1 MNALWKKA
9 ISDVTRRKLRTAL
22 TVLGIAIGVM
32 GLTAINLASNQ
43 LGGAL
48 LYSTDASVH
57 PDIEYFTTAVT
68 AKTVAD
74 LTAQPNVKFVQTQV
88 DEAVRWNIPSGH
100 EGLTIVGVTN
110 FQQMRFNPTR
120 LVSGSY
126 PGAGEIALEQSD
138 TSLTSVHIGDDVTFM
153 LRGQTQRLRVSG
165 FVSTRGLPSPAI
177 TGSAF
182 GYMNEAAEESLFQLT
197 GANDI
202 QIKVINSGQR
212 AATARTL
219 ASVLTA
225 QHVSVLSAQVGA
237 NNGNNTTQIVNGL
250 FGIMRVLSII
260 ALLLSVF
267 LMLST
272 ITTLIAEQLPIIGTM
287 KAIGA
292 QSGQILR
299 NYLASVALYGVL
311 GTTLGLALGLLG
323 GYVLSSYLGSLLNVD
338 IGPFSVTPS
347 LILVGVGVG
356 IGVPLIAAI
365 IPIALGTR
373 ITVRQ
378 AMSGYGLDG
387 GAGGKGGKAGKGGAT
402 QRVGATP
409 QTVKLGARSLFR
421 KRTRAALTLLALA
434 ISGTAFLAVQTTS
447 YSFDSFLTNVLG
459 VYQADVWVNV
469 TTPIPFSKAQAL
481 LATTPGVARAEPMA
495 QTLVQSH
502 WGATALEGI
511 APDAQIYHHEMV
523 SGRWFTASDQNVVVL
538 SEAAA
543 NKTGLKPGDTLPFH
557 DDLHSA
563 NWRVIGVAHDNN
575 DLGLPLGVILAPI
588 GEVTSFQHL
597 PADYVETIL
606 LTSTD
611 KHQPAIDALAARLD
625 NDFSDAGYQA
635 SVETTQQIVQQN
647 QSQFQIISLLLYTA
661 AVIIA
666 LVGAISLF
674 NTLAMSVLERRREIG
689 ILRSMGATGGKVAQV
704 FWTEGVSLGVIAWA
718 IAIVLGIPAAYGFVQ
733 LLGVLLVAVPF
744 AFNPMSLVWM
754 LAFVVVVA
762 TLASLGPV
770 WGATRVKIAQTLR
783 YE

>member
-32 GLTAINLASNQ
+32 GLTAINVASNQ
-43 LGGAL
+43 MGAAL
-48 LYSTDASVH
+48 LYTTDSSAQ
-57 PDIEYFTTAVT
+57 PDIEFLTTAVN
-68 AKTVAD
+68 AATVAD
-74 LTAQPNVKFVQTQV
+74 LAAQPNVKTVQTQTQ
-88 DEAVRWNIPSGH
+88 EAVRWNVPSGH
-100 EGLTIVGVTN
+100 EGLQISGVAN
-110 FQQMRFNPTR
+110 FHQMTFYPTR

-126 PGAGEIALEQSD
+126 PGAGEIALEYSD
-138 TSLTSVHIGDDVTFM
+138 TNITPVHIGDDITFM

-165 FVSTRGLPSPAI
+165 FVSTRGLPAPAI
-177 TGSAF
+177 TGSAY

-202 QIKVINSGQR
+202 QIKLVDYGQR
-212 AATARTL
+212 EASARSLAGVLAAH
-219 ASVLTA
+219 
-225 QHVSVLSAQVGA
+225 HVSVLSVQVGHG
-237 NNGNNTTQIVNGL
+237 GNNLPQIVNGL
-250 FGIMRVLSII
+250 FGVMRVLSII

-292 QSGQILR
+292 QSGTILR
-299 NYLASVALYGVL
+299 NYLASVAIYGAL
-311 GTTLGLALGLLG
+311 GTISGLILGLVG
-323 GYVLSSYLGSLLNVD
+323 GYALSSFMGNLLNVD
-338 IGPFSVTPS
+338 IGPFSVTPT
-347 LILVGVGVG
+347 LILIGVGVG
-356 IGVPLIAAI
+356 MGVPLLAAI
-365 IPIALGTR
+365 IPISLGTR

-387 GAGGKGGKAGKGGAT
+387 GGRNGRSGKAGGISG
-402 QRVGATP
+402 RVGATP

-447 YSFDSFLTNVLG
+447 YSFDGFLTNVLG
-459 VYQADVWVNV
+459 VYQADVWVGL
-469 TTPIPFSKAQAL
+469 TTPIPYSKAQTL
-481 LATTPGVARAEPMA
+481 LAKTPGVARAEPMA
-495 QTLVQSH
+495 STLVHSH
-502 WGATALEGI
+502 WGDAALEGI
-511 APDAQIYHHEMV
+511 APNAQIYHHEMV

-543 NKTGLKPGDTLPFH
+543 KKTGLKAGDLLPIH

-563 NWRVIGVAHDNN
+563 SWRVIGVAHDTNN
-575 DLGLPLGVILAPI
+575 LGLPLGVILAPI
-588 GEVTSFQHL
+588 AEVTAFQHL
-597 PADYVETIL
+597 PSEYVETIL

-611 KHQPAIDALAARLD
+611 KHQSAIDALAARVD
-625 NDFSDAGYQA
+625 NVFSDAGYQA
-635 SVETTQQIVQQN
+635 NVETTQQIVQQN
-647 QSQFQIISLLLYTA
+647 QSQFQIIYLLLYVV

-666 LVGAISLF
+666 LVGAIGLF

-704 FWTEGVSLGVIAWA
+704 FWTEGVSLGVVAWA

-733 LLGVLLVAVPF
+733 LLGALLIPVPF
-744 AFNPMSLVWM
+744 AFNPLSLVWM
-754 LAFVVVVA
+754 LAFVVAVA

>member
-43 LGGAL
+43 LGNAL
-48 LYSTDASVH
+48 LYTTDASAQ
-57 PDIEYFTTAVT
+57 PDIEYFTTAVN
-68 AKTVAD
+68 AATVAD
-74 LTAQPNVKFVQTQV
+74 LAAQPNVKTVQTQV
-88 DEAVRWNIPSGH
+88 DESVRWTIPSGH
-100 EGLTIVGVTN
+100 EGLTVIGVTN
-110 FQQMRFNPTR
+110 FQRMTLSPTR

-126 PGAGEIALEQSD
+126 PGAGEIALEESD
-138 TSLTSVHIGDDVTFM
+138 VSLTPVHLGDDVTFM

-165 FVSTRGLPSPAI
+165 FVSTRGLPAPAI

-182 GYMNEAAEESLFQLT
+182 GYMNEATEESLFQLT

-202 QIKVINSGQR
+202 QIKLVDYGQR

-219 ASVLTA
+219 AGVLTA
-225 QHVSVLSAQVGA
+225 HHVSVLSAQVGR
-237 NNGNNTTQIVNGL
+237 GGGSESQTINGL
-250 FGIMRVLSII
+250 FGLMRVLSII

-272 ITTLIAEQLPIIGTM
+272 ITTLITEQLPIIGTM

-299 NYLASVALYGVL
+299 NYLASVVLYGLL
-311 GTTLGLALGLLG
+311 GTTLGLAIGLLG
-323 GYVLSSYLGSLLNVD
+323 GYALSSYLGSLLNVD
-338 IGPFSVTPS
+338 IGPFAITPS
-347 LILVGVGVG
+347 LVLVGVGVG
-356 IGVPLIAAI
+356 IGVPLLAAI

-387 GAGGKGGKAGKGGAT
+387 GAGGKGNRGGKASGAT
-402 QRVGATP
+402 QRVGVTP
-409 QTVKLGARSLFR
+409 QTMKLGARSLFR

-447 YSFDSFLTNVLG
+447 YSFGSFLANVVG
-459 VYQADVWVNV
+459 VYQADVWVGLS
-469 TTPIPFSKAQAL
+469 TPIPYSKAQAL
-481 LATTPGVARAEPMA
+481 LAATPGVARAEPMA
-495 QTLVQSH
+495 QTLVQSP
-502 WGATALEGI
+502 WGAAALEGI

-538 SEAAA
+538 SEGAAE
-543 NKTGLKPGDTLPFH
+543 KTGLKVGDTLPFH

-563 NWRVIGVAHDNN
+563 SWRVIGVAHDNN
-575 DLGLPLGVILAPI
+575 DLGVSLGVILAPI

-611 KHQPAIDALAARLD
+611 KHQPAIDALATRLD
-625 NDFSDAGYQA
+625 NAFSDAGYQA

-733 LLGVLLVAVPF
+733 LLGALLVALPF
-744 AFNPMSLVWM
+744 AFNPISLVWM

>member
-1 MNALWKKA
+1 MNALLKKA

-32 GLTAINLASNQ
+32 GLTAINVASNQ
-43 LGGAL
+43 LGSAI
-48 LYSTDASVH
+48 LYSTDASAQ
-57 PDIEYFTTAVT
+57 PDIEFTTTAVN
-68 AKTVAD
+68 AATVTD
-74 LTAQPNVKFVQTQV
+74 LAAQPNVKTVQAQV
-88 DEAVRWNIPSGH
+88 FESVRWNIPSGH
-100 EGLTIVGVTN
+100 EGLTVVGVRN
-110 FQQMRFNPTR
+110 FQQMTLSPTR
-120 LVSGSY
+120 LVSGHY
-126 PGAGEIALEQSD
+126 PGAGEIALEESD
-138 TSLTSVHIGDDVTFM
+138 GSLSPVHVGDDVTFM
-153 LRGQTQRLRVSG
+153 LRGQTQRLHVSG
-165 FVSTRGLPSPAI
+165 IVSTRGLPGPSI

-182 GYMNEAAEESLFQLT
+182 GYMDAAAEQSLFHLT

-202 QIKVINSGQR
+202 QIKLADYGQR
-212 AATARTL
+212 AATAREL
-219 ASVLTA
+219 AGVLTA
-225 QHVSVLSAQVGA
+225 HHVNVLAAQVGRGD
-237 NNGNNTTQIVNGL
+237 GNESKTVNGL
-250 FGIMRVLSII
+250 FSVMRVLSII

-292 QSGQILR
+292 QSGPILR
-299 NYLASVALYGVL
+299 NYLASVAIYGAL
-311 GTTLGLALGLLG
+311 GTTIGLILGLVG
-323 GYVLSSYLGSLLNVD
+323 GYALSSYLGNLLNVD
-338 IGPFSVTPS
+338 IGAFALNPTLIVTG
-347 LILVGVGVG
+347 IEVG
-356 IGVPLIAAI
+356 IGVPLLVAI

-387 GAGGKGGKAGKGGAT
+387 GAGGGAGKPSKRGASG
-402 QRVGATP
+402 QVGATP
-409 QTVKLGARSLFR
+409 QTMKLGARSLFR

-434 ISGTAFLAVQTTS
+434 ISGTAFLAVQTTT

-469 TTPIPFSKAQAL
+469 TAPIPYSKAQAL
-481 LATTPGVARAEPMA
+481 IAETPGVARAEPMA
-495 QTLVQSH
+495 TTLVQSH
-502 WGATALEGI
+502 WGGAALEGVQ
-511 APDAQIYHHEMV
+511 PDAQIYHHEMV
-523 SGRWFTASDQNVVVL
+523 SGRWFTATDQNVVVL

-543 NKTGLKPGDTLPFH
+543 KKTGLKAGDMLPFH

-563 NWRVIGVAHDNN
+563 NWRVIGVAHDSNS
-575 DLGLPLGVILAPI
+575 LGLPLGVILAPI
-588 GEVTSFQHL
+588 AQVTAFQHL
-597 PADYVETIL
+597 PGEYVETIL

-611 KHQPAIDALAARLD
+611 KHQSAIDALAARLD
-625 NDFSDAGYQA
+625 NTFSDAGYQA
-635 SVETTQQIVQQN
+635 SVQTTQQIVQAN
-647 QSQFQIISLLLYTA
+647 QSQFQIIYLLLYTV

-666 LVGAISLF
+666 LVGAIGLF

-704 FWTEGVSLGVIAWA
+704 FWTEGVSLGVVAWA

-733 LLGVLLVAVPF
+733 LLGALLVPVPF
-744 AFNPMSLVWM
+744 AFSPIGLLWM

-762 TLASLGPV
+762 TLASIGPV